1 MKAYSH
7 GGDVYS
13 VPVRLDF
20 SVNVHPDGVP
30 DFVREAVIRSADRWG
45 QYPDEQLRALRGA
58 FRAAASRFGFS
69 LRKEEMIF
77 GDGSAE
83 LMYLAARRYEG
94 KKAAVV
100 TPCFTEYRRAF
111 EAAGAFVEAFPLP
124 AETPLTEEAA
134 DAVCAFLR
142 RERPAALMLGNPVN
156 PTGRAFLKEEV
167 LRIAESC
174 EETGTDLILDECFV
188 WFTEEPFRHTVVREV
203 FRDPERYRRVLVIN
217 AFTKIFAMPG
227 LRFGFGLSPDTE
239 GLKKL
244 EALRQPW
251 PVSVPAEAAALA
263 CVERLMRDLSLYSGK
278 KGAGTETLR
287 AGEGTEPGTEPGT
300 GRTDL
305 KAERAFLTEG
315 LRRLGFRVIPST
327 VNYLLFR
334 AEETVAGGGLQ
345 AGQPSDDGN
354 LQAGQPADDGYLQAG
369 QPAGGRDL
377 RAACLEKGVLIRS
390 CADFEGLSQG
400 WYRTAVRKHHE
411 NEALLRVLG
420 EVLKGKEEDGQETES

>member
-13 VPVRLDF
+13 VPVRLDY

-69 LRKEEMIF
+69 LREEEMIF

-124 AETPLTEEAA
+124 AETPLTEKAA

-167 LRIAESC
+167 LRIAETC
-174 EETGTDLILDECFV
+174 EGTGTDLILDECFV

-263 CVERLMRDLSLYSGK
+263 CVERLMQDLSLYGGK
-278 KGAGTETLR
+278 KEA
-287 AGEGTEPGTEPGT
+287 GT

-334 AEETVAGGGLQ
+334 AEET
-345 AGQPSDDGN
+345 
-354 LQAGQPADDGYLQAG
+354 
-369 QPAGGRDL
+369 PAGGRDL